1 MNMLVRSAS
10 VAAALIVAGVQS
22 SETQWPPR
30 EAARESAGVE
40 SRSVDT
46 VRVGCSGGYTGGG
59 SGNTLTRDGQLAA
72 YQRKTWRRDS
82 VTHLPLRRDS
92 AAATTVFAALEDVRF
107 RALRYSKV
115 GNMTCV
121 LTLHDRDGE
130 HDVTWPMGR
139 PPRALAPV
147 LAALERA
154 FRHDR
159 RQWP

>member
-1 MNMLVRSAS
+1 MIMLVRFAS
-10 VAAALIVAGVQS
+10 VAAALIVAGVHG
-22 SETQWPPR
+22 SETQWPLR
-30 EAARESAGVE
+30 EAAGVE

-82 VTHLPLRRDS
+82 VTHLPLRRDP

-107 RALRYSKV
+107 RALRFDEP

-121 LTLHDRDGE
+121 LALHDRDGE
-130 HDVTWPMGR
+130 HAVTWPMGH
-139 PPRALAPV
+139 PPRELEPV
-147 LAALERA
+147 LAALKRA
-154 FRHDR
+154 FGSDR
-159 RQWP
+159 RLWP